1 VRKSI
6 FYTLLGMTAL
16 NAFFLYMCYYVY
28 IWGLPSGKKDGTRLY
43 LLIVSSIMYLYM
55 TFKSNEMTEY
65 TKNTKDYA
73 DFDGVFSSMAKESC
87 FVKFVI

>member
-6 FYTLLGMTAL
+6 FDNLLGMAAL

-28 IWGLPSGKKDGTRLY
+28 IWGLPSGKKDGARLFF
-43 LLIVSSIMYLYM
+43 LIVSCMMYLIM
-55 TFKSNEMTEY
+55 AFNSNEMTEY
-65 TKNTKDYA
+65 ITNTKNYA

-87 FVKFVI
+87 FVKFIV

>member
-1 VRKSI
+1 MRKRI

-28 IWGLPSGKKDGTRLY
+28 IWGLPSGKKDGARLF
-43 LLIVSSIMYLYM
+43 LLIVSCMMYLFM
-55 TFKSNEMTEY
+55 AFTSNEMTEY
-65 TKNTKDYA
+65 ITNTKDYA